1 MEDHCV
7 EAMGFTWDA
16 LIALYIFFLFVSI
29 ITLGSFNCRIHSHYK
44 KEGELAILTG
54 TISILMFAFYYAL
67 GLILTSGY
75 TKSGAIKN
83 QIVYGTAIP
92 LVYYSFILAIL
103 YGSKVRQ
110 CF

>member
-1 MEDHCV
+1 
-7 EAMGFTWDA
+7 MGFTWDA

-54 TISILMFAFYYAL
+54 TISILMFAFYYIL
-67 GLILTSGY
+67 GLSITTGY

-83 QIVYGTAIP
+83 QISYGTATP
-92 LVYYSFILAIL
+92 MAYYSLILVIL
-103 YGSKVRQ
+103 YGSKVSQ
-110 CF
+110 F